1 MHCSHIS
8 SAHRFTC
15 IIHSL
20 LSHIMLIRSLNSC
33 FLVAISVALP
43 ADSGSTRPVQALSI
57 CTALSLIHI
66 ISGVLYRCVGRLIK
80 KSMAHSVAWKLT
92 QLMVLYGHQMSV
104 PLFFLV
110 ERALVRAIAQ
120 FFLCVLFS
128 KLCHFRFFCRNRKQN
143 MPIQVKKKACN
154 SIVFGDEKFDWFT
167 VCYVHDH
174 NVTNGNLDFVCD
186 LVSIILSSWNVA
198 FWLTVI
204 ESTWFMN
211 AIWLFRLWLMFS
223 QSTI

>member
-104 PLFFLV
+104 PLFFSLS
-110 ERALVRAIAQ
+110 VRLCAQ
-120 FFLCVLFS
+120 LLSFFSVYYLANCVTFDFS
-128 KLCHFRFFCRNRKQN
+128 VGIGNKICQYKW
-143 MPIQVKKKACN
+143 KKMACN

-204 ESTWFMN
+204 ESTWFIN

>member
-104 PLFFLV
+104 PIFFSLS
-110 ERALVRAIAQ
+110 VRLCAQ
-120 FFLCVLFS
+120 LLSFFFLCIIYQTVSLSIFLS
-128 KLCHFRFFCRNRKQN
+128 ESETKYANT
-143 MPIQVKKKACN
+143 IKK
-154 SIVFGDEKFDWFT
+154 
-167 VCYVHDH
+167 
-174 NVTNGNLDFVCD
+174 NGL
-186 LVSIILSSWNVA
+186 
-198 FWLTVI
+198 
-204 ESTWFMN
+204 
-211 AIWLFRLWLMFS
+211 
-223 QSTI
+223 